1 MASTVPGLDD
11 AFAVLR
17 KHGHTIGQS
26 MVDADGVV
34 KTRVDDAYLT
44 PGEIKG
50 LAKDVASNAET
61 T

>member
-1 MASTVPGLDD
+1 
-11 AFAVLR
+11 
-17 KHGHTIGQS
+17 